1 MPIDRSTGVAG
12 AGARPLP
19 PLPGVRPV
27 TPGTSLA
34 PVAPVAPR
42 GGGLG
47 EALLGRS
54 GVALGDLLLA
64 DDELT
69 PRQQASVVAVEMGLE
84 RARGALVRQ
93 DPGEALAALD
103 DIWHPE
109 QASEEGWYLRAGALT
124 ALGLPGEGDRIAGD
138 GLLRRPESR
147 ALRFV
152 QSLARALTGDVSGA
166 RQVLNEA
173 LERTPADPVLLAQ
186 QAVLLA
192 RQGHRSDAREVLQR
206 LQTHHLQHPA
216 TDWARRMVRSVEA
229 DGTRRQVREFSNT
242 LDDVFPSDVPDD
254 LRTHAPNST
263 PNGTPNGA
271 PNVDAAANARPADMA
286 SSGRALDDAFRHLG
300 RSLVR
305 NDAQP
310 LNAQPLDAL
319 IRPLIVA
326 VSAGGHL
333 ALSAPAE
340 QVHAARSLLGVLL
353 EQPLDIG
360 SEASS
365 LRRVLRPLLQP
376 LLQPQANSQTAPLS
390 PSNLLVNLQAPLR
403 RVAPSLPPNVRTLVE
418 ALVTG
423 ALESVM
429 PRSGEQHAPSSAGG
443 IAGDRRTPRATDPIR
458 GVSGGY
464 EAVLH
469 EERDLRAPLL
479 PVRLGLS
486 LLEETASDRAR
497 ESERGAADAAASR
510 NSSAS
515 PVVPDPWRA
524 GAVRVADGGRTGLT
538 PDRQLT
544 PVSVPGAELRGEG
557 WGSVQAAHQGIP
569 SQAGAERGPGA
580 QERSGR
586 QVGLAA
592 VLLVGGAIV
601 AVSQGATILAVALGL
616 SAAWVGVRRGGGRAH

>member
-1 MPIDRSTGVAG
+1 MSIDRSSGVAG

-19 PLPGVRPV
+19 PTPGVRPV
-27 TPGTSLA
+27 TPGTALA

-42 GGGLG
+42 SGGLG

-54 GVALGDLLLA
+54 GVSLGDLLLA

-152 QSLARALTGDVSGA
+152 QSLARVLTGDVSGA

-173 LERTPADPVLLAQ
+173 LERTPEDPVLLAQ

-206 LQTHHLQHPA
+206 LQVHHLQHPA

-229 DGTRRQVREFSNT
+229 DGTRRQVREFT
-242 LDDVFPSDVPDD
+242 DVLDEVFPSDVPDEVVGASD
-254 LRTHAPNST
+254 TAPLRATD
-263 PNGTPNGA
+263 
-271 PNVDAAANARPADMA
+271 VA
-286 SSGRALDDAFRHLG
+286 SSGRALDDAFMQLG

-305 NDAQP
+305 SDRP
-310 LNAQPLDAL
+310 SLDAL
-319 IRPLIVA
+319 LRPLIVA
-326 VSAGGHL
+326 CSAGGHL
-333 ALSAPAE
+333 ARSAPAE

-353 EQPLDIG
+353 EQPLDTG

-376 LLQPQANSQTAPLS
+376 LLQQPVQPPMQSSSQATVLS
-390 PSNLLVNLQAPLR
+390 ASNLLVNLQAPLR
-403 RVAPSLPPNVRTLVE
+403 RVAPSLPPNVRPLVE
-418 ALVTG
+418 AMVTG
-423 ALESVM
+423 ALETAIPVD
-429 PRSGEQHAPSSAGG
+429 RS
-443 IAGDRRTPRATDPIR
+443 TPRANEPIR
-458 GVSGGY
+458 SVSGGY

-486 LLEETASDRAR
+486 LLEETASGRASDRAR
-497 ESERGAADAAASR
+497 EGERGAADVAGTR
-510 NSSAS
+510 NSGAS

-524 GAVRVADGGRTGLT
+524 GAVRVTEGGRPGLT

-557 WGSVQAAHQGIP
+557 WGSVQAAQ
-569 SQAGAERGPGA
+569 QAGAERGPDA

-616 SAAWVGVRRGGGRAH
+616 GAAWVGVRRGGGRSH

>member
-152 QSLARALTGDVSGA
+152 QSLARVLTGDVSGA

-173 LERTPADPVLLAQ
+173 LERTPDDPVLLAQ

-229 DGTRRQVREFSNT
+229 DGTRRQVREFT
-242 LDDVFPSDVPDD
+242 GTVDEVFPAELPDEVVGASAASPPRATDV
-254 LRTHAPNST
+254 
-263 PNGTPNGA
+263 
-271 PNVDAAANARPADMA
+271 A
-286 SSGRALDDAFRHLG
+286 SSGRALDDAFTQLG

-305 NDAQP
+305 SDRP
-310 LNAQPLDAL
+310 PLDAL
-319 IRPLIVA
+319 LRPLIVA
-326 VSAGGHL
+326 CSTGGHL
-333 ALSAPAE
+333 ARSAPAE
-340 QVHAARSLLGVLL
+340 QVHAARTLLGVLL
-353 EQPLDIG
+353 EQPPDNG

-376 LLQPQANSQTAPLS
+376 LLQPPVQPPMQSSSQASVLS
-390 PSNLLVNLQAPLR
+390 ASNLLVNLQAPLR
-403 RVAPSLPPNVRTLVE
+403 RVAPSLPPNVRPLVE
-418 ALVTG
+418 AMVTG
-423 ALESVM
+423 ALETAIPVD
-429 PRSGEQHAPSSAGG
+429 RS
-443 IAGDRRTPRATDPIR
+443 TPRVNEPVR
-458 GVSGGY
+458 SVSGGY

-510 NSSAS
+510 NSGAS

-557 WGSVQAAHQGIP
+557 WGSVQAAQQGIP
-569 SQAGAERGPGA
+569 NQAGAERGPDA

-616 SAAWVGVRRGGGRAH
+616 GAAWVGVRRGGGRAH

>member
-27 TPGTSLA
+27 TPGTALA

-152 QSLARALTGDVSGA
+152 QSLARVLTGDVSGA

-173 LERTPADPVLLAQ
+173 LERTPDDPVLLAQ

-206 LQTHHLQHPA
+206 LQVHHLQHPA

-229 DGTRRQVREFSNT
+229 DGTRRQVREFT
-242 LDDVFPSDVPDD
+242 EALDEVFPSDVTDEASSAD
-254 LRTHAPNST
+254 ATAALRST
-263 PNGTPNGA
+263 
-271 PNVDAAANARPADMA
+271 DAA
-286 SSGRALDDAFRHLG
+286 SSGRALDDAFTQLG

-305 NDAQP
+305 NDRQS
-310 LNAQPLDAL
+310 LDTL
-319 IRPLIVA
+319 LRPLIVA
-326 VSAGGHL
+326 CSAGGHL
-333 ALSAPAE
+333 ARSAPAE

-353 EQPLDIG
+353 EQPLDVG

-376 LLQPQANSQTAPLS
+376 LLQPQANAQTAPLS

-403 RVAPSLPPNVRTLVE
+403 RVAPSLPSNVRTLVE

-497 ESERGAADAAASR
+497 ESERGAADGAASR
-510 NSSAS
+510 NSGAT

-569 SQAGAERGPGA
+569 SQAGAERGPDA
-580 QERSGR
+580 QERGGR

-616 SAAWVGVRRGGGRAH
+616 GAAWVGVRRGGGRAH

>member
-1 MPIDRSTGVAG
+1 MSIDRSSGVAG

-19 PLPGVRPV
+19 PTPGVRPV
-27 TPGTSLA
+27 TPGTALA

-42 GGGLG
+42 SGGLG

-103 DIWHPE
+103 DIWHPD

-152 QSLARALTGDVSGA
+152 QSLARVLTGDVSGA

-206 LQTHHLQHPA
+206 LQVHHLQHPA

-229 DGTRRQVREFSNT
+229 DGTRRQVREFT
-242 LDDVFPSDVPDD
+242 DVLDEVFPSDVPDEVVGASD
-254 LRTHAPNST
+254 TAPLRST
-263 PNGTPNGA
+263 
-271 PNVDAAANARPADMA
+271 DAA
-286 SSGRALDDAFRHLG
+286 SSGRALDDAFMQLG

-305 NDAQP
+305 SDRP
-310 LNAQPLDAL
+310 SLDAL
-319 IRPLIVA
+319 LRPLIVA
-326 VSAGGHL
+326 CSAGGHL
-333 ALSAPAE
+333 ARSAPAE

-353 EQPLDIG
+353 EQPLDAG

-376 LLQPQANSQTAPLS
+376 LLQPPVQPSMQSSSKATVLS
-390 PSNLLVNLQAPLR
+390 ASNLLVNLQAPLR
-403 RVAPSLPPNVRTLVE
+403 RVGPSLPPNVRPLVE
-418 ALVTG
+418 AMVTG
-423 ALESVM
+423 ALEAAIPVD
-429 PRSGEQHAPSSAGG
+429 RS
-443 IAGDRRTPRATDPIR
+443 TPRVNEPIR
-458 GVSGGY
+458 SVSGGY

-497 ESERGAADAAASR
+497 ESERGTADAAASR
-510 NSSAS
+510 NSGAS

-524 GAVRVADGGRTGLT
+524 GAVRVAEGGRPGLT

-557 WGSVQAAHQGIP
+557 WGSVQAAQ
-569 SQAGAERGPGA
+569 QAGAERGPDA

-616 SAAWVGVRRGGGRAH
+616 GAAWVGVRRGGGRAH

>member
-1 MPIDRSTGVAG
+1 MPIDRSTGVTG

-19 PLPGVRPV
+19 PTPGVRPV

-42 GGGLG
+42 SGGLG

-64 DDELT
+64 EDELT

-103 DIWHPE
+103 DIWHPD
-109 QASEEGWYLRAGALT
+109 QASEEGWYLRAGALA

-138 GLLRRPESR
+138 GLTRRPESR
-147 ALRFV
+147 ALRFM

-173 LERTPADPVLLAQ
+173 LERTPEDPVLLAQ

-192 RQGHRSDAREVLQR
+192 RQGHRSDARDILQR
-206 LQTHHLQHPA
+206 LQVYHLQHPA

-229 DGTRRQVREFSNT
+229 DGTRQQVRTFTDASDE
-242 LDDVFPSDVPDD
+242 VFPSDVASDVAD
-254 LRTHAPNST
+254 EVFGANGSAPQRATESAST
-263 PNGTPNGA
+263 
-271 PNVDAAANARPADMA
+271 
-286 SSGRALDDAFRHLG
+286 GRALDDAFTQLG
-300 RSLVR
+300 RSLAR
-305 NDAQP
+305 SDTRS
-310 LNAQPLDAL
+310 LDSVL
-319 IRPLIVA
+319 RPLIVA
-326 VSAGGHL
+326 CSAGGHL
-333 ALSAPAE
+333 ARSAPAE

-353 EQPLDIG
+353 EQPLDTG
-360 SEASS
+360 SKASS
-365 LRRVLRPLLQP
+365 LRCVLRPLLQP
-376 LLQPQANSQTAPLS
+376 LLQPLQQPNAQGATLS
-390 PSNLLVNLQAPLR
+390 SSNLLVNLQAPLR

-423 ALESVM
+423 ALESAM
-429 PRSGEQHAPSSAGG
+429 PRSGDQSSPSALGG
-443 IAGDRRTPRATDPIR
+443 AAADRRTPRVNEPIR
-458 GVSGGY
+458 SVSGGY

-469 EERDLRAPLL
+469 EERDLRAPLV

-497 ESERGAADAAASR
+497 ESDRGAADAAASR
-510 NSSAS
+510 NSGAS

-524 GAVRVADGGRTGLT
+524 GAVRVAEGGRSGLT

-544 PVSVPGAELRGEG
+544 PVSMSVPGAELRGEG
-557 WGSVQAAHQGIP
+557 WGSVQAGN
-569 SQAGAERGPGA
+569 QAGGEHGDAH
-580 QERSGR
+580 ERSGR

-616 SAAWVGVRRGGGRAH
+616 GAAWVGVRRGGGRAH

>member
-216 TDWARRMVRSVEA
+216 TDWARRMVRSAEA
-229 DGTRRQVREFSNT
+229 DGTRRQVREFT
-242 LDDVFPSDVPDD
+242 EALDEVFPSDVTDEASSAD
-254 LRTHAPNST
+254 ATAALHST
-263 PNGTPNGA
+263 
-271 PNVDAAANARPADMA
+271 DAA
-286 SSGRALDDAFRHLG
+286 SSGRALDDAFTQLG

-305 NDAQP
+305 NDRQS
-310 LNAQPLDAL
+310 LDTL
-319 IRPLIVA
+319 LRPLIVA

-376 LLQPQANSQTAPLS
+376 LLQPQANAQTAPLS

-418 ALVTG
+418 AMVTG

-443 IAGDRRTPRATDPIR
+443 MAGDRRTPRASDPIR

-510 NSSAS
+510 NSGAS

-557 WGSVQAAHQGIP
+557 WGSVQAAQ
-569 SQAGAERGPGA
+569 QAGAERGPDA

-586 QVGLAA
+586 QVGMAA

-616 SAAWVGVRRGGGRAH
+616 GAAWVGVRRGGGRAH

>member
-1 MPIDRSTGVAG
+1 MPIDRSSGVAG

-19 PLPGVRPV
+19 PTPGVRPV
-27 TPGTSLA
+27 TPGTALA

-54 GVALGDLLLA
+54 GVSLGDLLLA

-103 DIWHPE
+103 DIWHPD

-152 QSLARALTGDVSGA
+152 QSLARVLTGDVSGA

-173 LERTPADPVLLAQ
+173 LERTPEDPVLLAQ

-206 LQTHHLQHPA
+206 LQTNHLQHPA
-216 TDWARRMVRSVEA
+216 TDWARRMVRTIEA
-229 DGTRRQVREFSNT
+229 DGTRRQVREFSDA
-242 LDDVFPSDVPDD
+242 LDEVFPSDVPDE
-254 LRTHAPNST
+254 
-263 PNGTPNGA
+263 
-271 PNVDAAANARPADMA
+271 VFAANATSSPRPTDAA
-286 SSGRALDDAFRHLG
+286 SSGRALDDAFTQLG

-305 NDAQP
+305 SDR
-310 LNAQPLDAL
+310 QPLDTVL
-319 IRPLIVA
+319 RPLIVA
-326 VSAGGHL
+326 CSAGGHL
-333 ALSAPAE
+333 ARSAPAE

-353 EQPLDIG
+353 EQPLDTG
-360 SEASS
+360 NEASS

-376 LLQPQANSQTAPLS
+376 LLQTPMSPHAQGMAPS
-390 PSNLLVNLQAPLR
+390 ASNLLVNLQAPLR
-403 RVAPSLPPNVRTLVE
+403 RVTPSLPPNVRTLVE
-418 ALVTG
+418 AMVTG
-423 ALESVM
+423 ALETVL
-429 PRSGEQHAPSSAGG
+429 P
-443 IAGDRRTPRATDPIR
+443 GDRSTPRASEPIR
-458 GVSGGY
+458 SVSGGY

-469 EERDLRAPLL
+469 EERDLRAPLV

-486 LLEETASDRAR
+486 LLEETASDRASERAR
-497 ESERGAADAAASR
+497 ESERGAADLSGTR
-510 NSSAS
+510 NSGAS

-524 GAVRVADGGRTGLT
+524 GAIRVAEGGRLGLT

-557 WGSVQAAHQGIP
+557 WGSVQAAN
-569 SQAGAERGPGA
+569 QAGAERGPDA

-616 SAAWVGVRRGGGRAH
+616 GAAWVGVRRGGGRSH

>member
-1 MPIDRSTGVAG
+1 MPIDRSSGVAG

-19 PLPGVRPV
+19 PTPGVRPV
-27 TPGTSLA
+27 TPGTALT

-54 GVALGDLLLA
+54 GVSLGDLLLA

-103 DIWHPE
+103 DIWHPD

-152 QSLARALTGDVSGA
+152 QSLARVLTGDVSGA

-173 LERTPADPVLLAQ
+173 LERTPEDPVLLAQ
-186 QAVLLA
+186 QSVLLA

-206 LQTHHLQHPA
+206 LQTYHLQHPA

-229 DGTRRQVREFSNT
+229 DGTRRQVREFT
-242 LDDVFPSDVPDD
+242 DPLDEVFPSDVADEVFAAQGTSS
-254 LRTHAPNST
+254 LRTT
-263 PNGTPNGA
+263 D
-271 PNVDAAANARPADMA
+271 VA
-286 SSGRALDDAFRHLG
+286 SAGRALDDAFTQLG

-305 NDAQP
+305 NDKP
-310 LNAQPLDAL
+310 PLDTL
-319 IRPLIVA
+319 LRPLIVA
-326 VSAGGHL
+326 CSAGGHL
-333 ALSAPAE
+333 ARSAPAE

-353 EQPLDIG
+353 EQPLDTG

-376 LLQPQANSQTAPLS
+376 LLQFNAQGTGLS
-390 PSNLLVNLQAPLR
+390 ASNLLVNLQAPLR
-403 RVAPSLPPNVRTLVE
+403 RVAPSLPPNVRPLVE
-418 ALVTG
+418 AMVTG
-423 ALESVM
+423 ALETAIPVD
-429 PRSGEQHAPSSAGG
+429 RS
-443 IAGDRRTPRATDPIR
+443 TPRTNEPIR
-458 GVSGGY
+458 SVSGGY

-469 EERDLRAPLL
+469 EERDLRAPLV

-486 LLEETASDRAR
+486 LLEETASDRASDRAR
-497 ESERGAADAAASR
+497 ESERGAADLSGTR
-510 NSSAS
+510 NSGAS

-524 GAVRVADGGRTGLT
+524 GAIRVAEGGRLGLT
-538 PDRQLT
+538 SDRQLT

-557 WGSVQAAHQGIP
+557 WGSVQAANL
-569 SQAGAERGPGA
+569 AGADRGPDS

-616 SAAWVGVRRGGGRAH
+616 GAAWVGVRRGGGRAH

>member
-1 MPIDRSTGVAG
+1 MPIDRSSGVAG

-19 PLPGVRPV
+19 PTPGVRPV
-27 TPGTSLA
+27 TPGTALA

-103 DIWHPE
+103 DIWHPD

-152 QSLARALTGDVSGA
+152 QSLARVLTGDVSGA

-173 LERTPADPVLLAQ
+173 LERTPEDPVLQAQ

-206 LQTHHLQHPA
+206 LQVHHLQHPA

-229 DGTRRQVREFSNT
+229 DGTRRQVRELT
-242 LDDVFPSDVPDD
+242 DAVHDVFPSDVPDEVFGASATAP
-254 LRTHAPNST
+254 LRST
-263 PNGTPNGA
+263 
-271 PNVDAAANARPADMA
+271 DAA
-286 SSGRALDDAFRHLG
+286 STGRALDDAFLQLG
-300 RSLVR
+300 RSLIR
-305 NDAQP
+305 SDRPA
-310 LNAQPLDAL
+310 LDTVL
-319 IRPLIVA
+319 RPLIVA
-326 VSAGGHL
+326 CSAGGHL
-333 ALSAPAE
+333 ARSAPAE

-353 EQPLDIG
+353 EQPLDTG

-376 LLQPQANSQTAPLS
+376 LLQPPLSSNVQGAAPLA
-390 PSNLLVNLQAPLR
+390 SNLLVNLQARLR
-403 RVAPSLPPNVRTLVE
+403 RVAPSLPPNVRPLVE
-418 ALVTG
+418 AMVTG
-423 ALESVM
+423 ALETAIPVD
-429 PRSGEQHAPSSAGG
+429 RS
-443 IAGDRRTPRATDPIR
+443 TPRANEPIR
-458 GVSGGY
+458 SVSGGY

-469 EERDLRAPLL
+469 EERDLRAPLV

-497 ESERGAADAAASR
+497 ESERGAADATASR
-510 NSSAS
+510 SSGAS

-524 GAVRVADGGRTGLT
+524 GAVRVAEGGRPGLT

-557 WGSVQAAHQGIP
+557 WGSVQAAQK
-569 SQAGAERGPGA
+569 ADAERGADA
-580 QERSGR
+580 QERGGR

-616 SAAWVGVRRGGGRAH
+616 GAAWVGVRRGGGRAH

>member
-1 MPIDRSTGVAG
+1 MPIDRSSGVAG

-19 PLPGVRPV
+19 PTPGVRPV
-27 TPGTSLA
+27 TPGTALA

-69 PRQQASVVAVEMGLE
+69 PRQQASIVAVEMGLE

-124 ALGLPGEGDRIAGD
+124 ALGLPGEGERIAGD
-138 GLLRRPESR
+138 GLLRCPESR
-147 ALRFV
+147 ALRFA

-173 LERTPADPVLLAQ
+173 LDRTPEEPVLLAQ

-192 RQGHRSDAREVLQR
+192 RQGHRHDARDVLQR
-206 LQTHHLQHPA
+206 LQVHHLQHPA

-229 DGTRRQVREFSNT
+229 DGTRRQVREFT
-242 LDDVFPSDVPDD
+242 EVLDDVFPSSVPDEGAQMHATAPQ
-254 LRTHAPNST
+254 RTT
-263 PNGTPNGA
+263 
-271 PNVDAAANARPADMA
+271 NAGSA
-286 SSGRALDDAFRHLG
+286 GRALDDAFVQLG

-305 NDAQP
+305 GDRP
-310 LNAQPLDAL
+310 SLDAVL
-319 IRPLIVA
+319 RPLIVA
-326 VSAGGHL
+326 CSAGGHL
-333 ALSAPAE
+333 ARSAPAD

-353 EQPLDIG
+353 DQPLDTG

-365 LRRVLRPLLQP
+365 LRYVLRPLLQP
-376 LLQPQANSQTAPLS
+376 LLQSPLS
-390 PSNLLVNLQAPLR
+390 PNAQGAAPLASNLLVNLQAPLR
-403 RVAPSLPPNVRTLVE
+403 RVAPSLPPNVRPLVE
-418 ALVTG
+418 AMVTG
-423 ALESVM
+423 ALETAIPVD
-429 PRSGEQHAPSSAGG
+429 RS
-443 IAGDRRTPRATDPIR
+443 TPRANEPIR
-458 GVSGGY
+458 SVSGGY

-469 EERDLRAPLL
+469 EERDLRAPLV

-497 ESERGAADAAASR
+497 ESERGAADATASR
-510 NSSAS
+510 SSGAS

-524 GAVRVADGGRTGLT
+524 GAVRVAESGRSGLT

-557 WGSVQAAHQGIP
+557 WGSVQAANQGIP
-569 SQAGAERGPGA
+569 KQAGADRGPDA
-580 QERSGR
+580 QERGGR

-616 SAAWVGVRRGGGRAH
+616 GAAWVGVRRGGGRAH

>member
-1 MPIDRSTGVAG
+1 MPIDRSSGVAG

-19 PLPGVRPV
+19 PTPGVRPV
-27 TPGTSLA
+27 TPGTALA

-69 PRQQASVVAVEMGLE
+69 PRQQASMVAVEMGLE

-152 QSLARALTGDVSGA
+152 QSLARVLTGDVSGA

-173 LERTPADPVLLAQ
+173 LERTPDDPVLLAQ

-206 LQTHHLQHPA
+206 LQVHHLQHPA

-229 DGTRRQVREFSNT
+229 DGTRRQVREFT
-242 LDDVFPSDVPDD
+242 DAVQDVFPSDVADEVLGASATVP
-254 LRTHAPNST
+254 LRST
-263 PNGTPNGA
+263 
-271 PNVDAAANARPADMA
+271 DAA
-286 SSGRALDDAFRHLG
+286 STGRALDDAFMQLG

-305 NDAQP
+305 SDRPA
-310 LNAQPLDAL
+310 LDTVL
-319 IRPLIVA
+319 RPLIVA
-326 VSAGGHL
+326 CSAGGHL
-333 ALSAPAE
+333 ARSAPAE
-340 QVHAARSLLGVLL
+340 QVHAARSLLGVML
-353 EQPLDIG
+353 EQPLDTG

-376 LLQPQANSQTAPLS
+376 LLQPPLSSNVQGAAPLA
-390 PSNLLVNLQAPLR
+390 SNLLVNLQAPLR
-403 RVAPSLPPNVRTLVE
+403 RVAPSLPPNVRPLVE
-418 ALVTG
+418 AMVTG
-423 ALESVM
+423 ALETAIPVD
-429 PRSGEQHAPSSAGG
+429 RS
-443 IAGDRRTPRATDPIR
+443 TPRANEPIR
-458 GVSGGY
+458 SVSGGY

-469 EERDLRAPLL
+469 EERDLRAPLV

-497 ESERGAADAAASR
+497 ESERGAADATASR
-510 NSSAS
+510 SSGAS

-524 GAVRVADGGRTGLT
+524 GAVRVAEGGRTGLT

-557 WGSVQAAHQGIP
+557 WGSVQAAQ
-569 SQAGAERGPGA
+569 QADAERGADA
-580 QERSGR
+580 QERGGR

-616 SAAWVGVRRGGGRAH
+616 GAAWVGVRRGGGRAH

>member
-1 MPIDRSTGVAG
+1 MPIDRSSGVAG

-19 PLPGVRPV
+19 PTPGVRPV
-27 TPGTSLA
+27 TPGTALA

-69 PRQQASVVAVEMGLE
+69 PRQQASMVAVEMGLE

-152 QSLARALTGDVSGA
+152 QSLARVLTGDVSGA

-173 LERTPADPVLLAQ
+173 LERTPDDPVLLAQ

-206 LQTHHLQHPA
+206 LQVHHLQHPA

-229 DGTRRQVREFSNT
+229 DGTRRQVREFT
-242 LDDVFPSDVPDD
+242 DAVQDVFPSDVLDEVFVASATAP
-254 LRTHAPNST
+254 LRST
-263 PNGTPNGA
+263 
-271 PNVDAAANARPADMA
+271 DAA
-286 SSGRALDDAFRHLG
+286 STGRALDDAFMQLG

-305 NDAQP
+305 SDRPA
-310 LNAQPLDAL
+310 LDTVL
-319 IRPLIVA
+319 RPLIVA
-326 VSAGGHL
+326 CSAGGHL
-333 ALSAPAE
+333 ARSAPAE
-340 QVHAARSLLGVLL
+340 QVHAARSLLGVML
-353 EQPLDIG
+353 EQPLDTG

-376 LLQPQANSQTAPLS
+376 LLQPPLSSNVQGAAPLAS
-390 PSNLLVNLQAPLR
+390 SLLVNLQAPLR
-403 RVAPSLPPNVRTLVE
+403 RVAPSLPPNVRPLVE
-418 ALVTG
+418 AMVTG
-423 ALESVM
+423 ALETAIPVD
-429 PRSGEQHAPSSAGG
+429 RS
-443 IAGDRRTPRATDPIR
+443 TPRANEPIR
-458 GVSGGY
+458 SVSGGY

-469 EERDLRAPLL
+469 EERDLRAPLV

-497 ESERGAADAAASR
+497 ESERGAADATASR
-510 NSSAS
+510 SSGAS

-524 GAVRVADGGRTGLT
+524 GAVRVAEGGRTGLT

-557 WGSVQAAHQGIP
+557 WGSVQAAQ
-569 SQAGAERGPGA
+569 QAGAERGADA
-580 QERSGR
+580 QERGGR

-616 SAAWVGVRRGGGRAH
+616 GAAWVGVRRGGGRAH